1 MCRLCHNCYMDDLI
15 AKIEGATD
23 YGLLKDGG
31 NLISLSIAGIPE
43 AELDVAPSARIN
55 FNPKGN
61 VI

>member
-1 MCRLCHNCYMDDLI
+1 MDDLI
-15 AKIEGATD
+15 ANIEGATD
-23 YGLLKDGG
+23 YGLLKGGG